1 MKPGPKPKPT
11 AQKRLAGNPG
21 QRRLSD
27 DEPTPEVAAPE
38 RPAFLSE
45 AAAAEW
51 DRTAPKLVAMG
62 VLSAADAAALAMYCE
77 FYTRWQEAEKKLR
90 EGGAVV
96 KVNGQVMPSPYLS
109 VANKAA
115 DMLLKLTAEFGLTP
129 SARTRV
135 RATKAGAKP
144 SADAK
149 PKRGKWE
156 GILKMPGQEQ
166 QTG

>member
-11 AQKRLAGNPG
+11 ALKKLAGNPG

-27 DEPTPEVAAPE
+27 DEPTPEAAAPE
-38 RPAFLSE
+38 RPSFLSE

-51 DRTAPKLVAMG
+51 DKIAPKLVAMG
-62 VLSAADAAALAMYCE
+62 VLSTADAAALALYCE
-77 FYTRWQEAEKKLR
+77 YYTRWQDAEKKLR
-90 EGGAVV
+90 EGGHVV

-115 DMLLKLTAEFGLTP
+115 EMLLKLTGEFGLTP

-144 SADAK
+144 TSAAESK

-156 GILKMPGQEQ
+156 GILKMPASG
-166 QTG
+166 